1 MGNYYNDTRGPQP
14 NTTLGWVANFGI
26 GVDWQARCATNAAHY
41 AKLLDPGDGSFL
53 RAMLEAKDQMD
64 PATWRPTFAGPAAF
78 ATGTVLDVNDTLPYT
93 PLVLPSLTGVPV
105 LTNGAVTVASSTWT
119 LREAD
124 VRGGVPLT
132 ITAGSS
138 LAFPSGAVTVAP
150 ADAAWME
157 AETGSV
163 SYPILTAT
171 DAAAFPAHAF
181 TLAPEAKAA
190 KWRLVRD
197 GNTLLLDHTLGL
209 TLILR

>member
-1 MGNYYNDTRGPQP
+1 M
-14 NTTLGWVANFGI
+14 
-26 GVDWQARCATNAAHY
+26 
-41 AKLLDPGDGSFL
+41 
-53 RAMLEAKDQMD
+53 
-64 PATWRPTFAGPAAF
+64 
-78 ATGTVLDVNDTLPYT
+78 
-93 PLVLPSLTGVPV
+93 
-105 LTNGAVTVASSTWT
+105 ASSTWT

-138 LAFPSGAVTVAP
+138 LAFPAGAVTVAP